1 MGTGL
6 FMWTKQPRS
15 GVDHTPLL
23 SAEVNERV
31 ELYLY
36 IPPGSS

>member
-1 MGTGL
+1 MGNGL
-6 FMWTKQPRS
+6 FMGTKQPRS
-15 GVDHTPLL
+15 DVDHTPLP

-31 ELYLY
+31 ELSLY